1 MKVNRLAAT
10 IFSACALLTGVGN
23 VQAALVIN
31 LTASTGLSGAGNGAV
46 FSNPANL
53 TNVGS
58 GVIDPFVRIQ
68 VNGPGGPESG
78 FNTDA
83 PVSLDTKP
91 GPTFTHSIT
100 LGEIGTITGDGL
112 SSTVLGTVYRQ
123 FFVDINEPNNA
134 SRFLSLDALQFRV
147 GTSGSPANFT
157 QSAAGNLVYDLDQGP
172 NGNVTVL
179 LDANFFAGSGL
190 GYDLKFLIP
199 DAAFAG
205 RSSTDFV
212 TLFATFGA
220 STGFAANFEA
230 NGGFEEIA
238 AFKCTPTGTCA
249 PPPRCTVNCSP
260 PPNEIPEPATLALLG
275 LALLGAVSARRR
287 KH

>member
-1 MKVNRLAAT
+1 MKLNGIAAAV
-10 IFSACALLTGVGN
+10 FSASVLLTGVGN
-23 VQAALVIN
+23 VQANVID
-31 LTASTGLSGAGNGAV
+31 LTASKDLFGVGNGAV
-46 FSNPANL
+46 FSNPTNL

-68 VNGPGGPESG
+68 RTGPGSGSESG

-100 LGEIGTITGDGL
+100 LGEIGTITGNGN
-112 SSTVLGTVYRQ
+112 SGTVLGTVYRQ
-123 FFVDINEPNNA
+123 FFVDINEPNAANQR
-134 SRFLSLDALQFRV
+134 SLSLDVLQFRV
-147 GTSGSPANFT
+147 GNSASPANFT
-157 QSAAGNLVYDLDQGP
+157 QIAAGDLVFDLDTGV

-179 LDANFFAGSGL
+179 MDANFFAGSGL

-199 DAAFAG
+199 DAAFFG

-220 STGFAANFEA
+220 TTGFATDFQAH
-230 NGGFEEIA
+230 GGFEEIA
-238 AFKCTPTGTCA
+238 SLRAIPVDC
-249 PPPRCTVNCSP
+249 PPGSTDPRCSP
-260 PPNEIPEPATLALLG
+260 PPNEIPEPGTLALLG
-275 LALLGAVSARRR
+275 LALLGAASARRR
-287 KH
+287 KLC

>member
-1 MKVNRLAAT
+1 MSLKGRIDRRSEPRLATGGAEESRVPNRVQSRRNIRT
-10 IFSACALLTGVGN
+10 TTRLSALQRCLKKLE
-23 VQAALVIN
+23 Q
-31 LTASTGLSGAGNGAV
+31 
-46 FSNPANL
+46 
-53 TNVGS
+53 
-58 GVIDPFVRIQ
+58 
-68 VNGPGGPESG
+68 
-78 FNTDA
+78 
-83 PVSLDTKP
+83 K
-91 GPTFTHSIT
+91 
-100 LGEIGTITGDGL
+100 
-112 SSTVLGTVYRQ
+112 
-123 FFVDINEPNNA
+123 FFVDIDEPNNA
-134 SRFLSLDALQFRV
+134 DRFLSLDALKFRV

-157 QSAAGNLVYDLDQGP
+157 QSAAGDLVYDLDQGP

-220 STGFAANFEA
+220 TTGFAANFEA

-260 PPNEIPEPATLALLG
+260 PPNEIPEPGTLALLG

-287 KH
+287 KQ